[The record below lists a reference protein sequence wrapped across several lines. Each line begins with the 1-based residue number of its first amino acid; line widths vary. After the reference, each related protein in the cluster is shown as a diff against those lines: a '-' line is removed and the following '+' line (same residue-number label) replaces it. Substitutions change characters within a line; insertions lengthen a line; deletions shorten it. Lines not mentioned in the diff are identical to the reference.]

1 MYKMCHNIEIGA
13 YRLKLVE
20 SVRIVRSV
28 EALADTAE
36 VVLPG
41 MVQNMAIEVED
52 KIHVGDTVR
61 IQLGYNQKLRTE
73 FEGYVQ
79 RIGTDGGSLKVE
91 CEDAIYQLRQ
101 PVADK
106 EYKNVDVAKILK
118 DVLGQCKGLG
128 SEPEVSCDYSFS
140 YEKFTVHNATAY
152 DVVKKI
158 QEEVKPNIYMKPT
171 YVTTEAS
178 AAKQHSAVLHVHPKY
193 SEVFGEVHYD
203 FSHNI
208 ERGGTSLEY
217 RRKEDRR
224 VLVVVE
230 GEKRD
235 GTKLR
240 VEEGT
245 TGGER
250 LTLRVPGAT
259 DEASLRKVAQQL
271 LEERCYTGYSGSF
284 QGWLWPYCDAGYKVA
299 IKDPDYEYKDGTYYA
314 TAVETTYSRSGGVR
328 KITLGKRLN

>member
-91 CEDAIYQLRQ
+91 CEDGLWLLRQ
-101 PVADK
+101 GVADK
-106 EYKNVDVAKILK
+106 VYKNADVKTILA
-118 DVLGQCKGLG
+118 DICQQCG
-128 SEPEVSCDYSFS
+128 SITVNCDYAFS
-140 YEKFTVHNATAY
+140 YETFTVHNATGY

-158 QEEVKPNIYMKPT
+158 QEEVKPNIYLK
-171 YVTTEAS
+171 E
-178 AAKQHSAVLHVHPKY
+178 AVLHVHPKY
-193 SEVFGEVHYD
+193 SEVFGEAHYD
-203 FSHNI
+203 FSRNI